1 MGNYKIQLILDGKSN
16 IQGMM
21 NSAGKSVKSGIDTI
35 KQSASGADASLDKLG
50 SSGRAS
56 FMEINYGARQAQ
68 SGIKNI
74 KGESSGAFSAIKA
87 GATSAGTSLK
97 SGIESGARAGA
108 SALKSLGSAGAS
120 AIKGIGSGLDSI
132 FSGFSTLE
140 GVIGGVIGGFGL
152 MEIATMSWGGATQR
166 EFNTAYLQTVMSD
179 EAAQNYLD
187 TIAKI
192 VSEVPGN
199 DTFMNALLTGALARQ
214 SDLTVDQ
221 LKMLG
226 DAAAYYTSISQQV
239 MGGFNQEYER
249 EIKDYILTGN
259 TGLMQRDGLLR
270 NQIGILEGKSSVED
284 RILAIN
290 EALTKEGYKQ
300 IPLTELASSKA
311 EELKGKFQLAATEL
325 GTRFLPHLITIIDF
339 LTEMDTKTGGFST
352 QLMLAAGAAVS
363 LGGMLGLVYSP
374 LKDALGAAKDLAG
387 WIKDKIPST
396 KVTTVKCVKDPSCE
410 VGGTGTPG
418 TGGKGGKSGT
428 GASILPLAGKT
439 LAGIVGGATVGDI
452 LSNYLVGP
460 AFSGISGLLGGGE
473 PFKAYH
479 GILDIF
485 GLGNQDY
492 QVLNYN
498 QAITKNAKKYGQTQ
512 GAGGKPIGEVDW
524 SFFDSIKGAFWGKG
538 QQKGTQ
544 SAVENVDWFRKNV
557 FNKIS
562 TKGIGEWIK
571 TTGLSNLSKGGLPGI
586 ISGWLG
592 GSGGTASAA
601 GKGGKPSILQDITG
615 KGGLLDFSR
624 FNIPQLKFPSLAD
637 IKNMIMGKLPKMAFK
652 LPSLNDLK
660 NWITSKI
667 PKFNWKIP
675 SIPQILQLI
684 KTKIAELIWK
694 IPGVSQLLGQT
705 WQKIKDLFWQIPGVG
720 SLLNQTWQKIKELV
734 WQIPS
739 AGEILGKIAE
749 KIGDF
754 VWPMGP
760 SRGVSNAGGG
770 SGGGGGKAFGPPSG
784 IINDHIATTMSNRSG
799 VGRGYIMNAL
809 NKRFT
814 GVSAF
819 NDIANGISDHLS
831 YEFYF
836 GGQKSNEQVWQSG
849 TCNCYDGAEFLIAE
863 GGQRFGLSTGMAN
876 GMWDGTSIPHTWSTI
891 GGQEFDMA
899 AKLIRGYW
907 NHPAGPEKDFDQF
920 MTDIGP
926 GLEWMAYGGHRI
938 DPYDALG
945 NAGNCFDM
953 TLGVMGIASNL
964 FGLPSKMIWGHYEG
978 NSHVWAQ
985 VGNRYYDPTR
995 MALERT
1001 YSPPPQG
1008 PAPKRIAGKGDTFII
1023 EFSGTVYNR
1032 EELEQITKQAA
1043 NKVLDEREKKRGVY
1057 DFSS

>member
-187 TIAKI
+187 TIAQI

-410 VGGTGTPG
+410 VGGTGTSG
-418 TGGKGGKSGT
+418 TGGRGKISSIINTLGLTGVMAGT
-428 GASILPLAGKT
+428 GEAV
-439 LAGIVGGATVGDI
+439 GITGALGG
-452 LSNYLVGP
+452 
-460 AFSGISGLLGGGE
+460 GLLGFLGGL
-473 PFKAYH
+473 AQT
-479 GILDIF
+479 GTGF
-485 GLGNQDY
+485 GLQSIANWVG
-492 QVLNYN
+492 
-498 QAITKNAKKYGQTQ
+498 KNTPEGQTGLGQ
-512 GAGGKPIGEVDW
+512 FLIGNAANIPGLFGGPLT
-524 SFFDSIKGAFWGKG
+524 GAF
-538 QQKGTQ
+538 
-544 SAVENVDWFRKNV
+544 S
-557 FNKIS
+557 S
-562 TKGIGEWIK
+562 
-571 TTGLSNLSKGGLPGI
+571 
-586 ISGWLG
+586 LG
-592 GSGGTASAA
+592 GSYAGGTNLYKLSNPFNINLGQTLGQDWSRITDAFGSAGSSAWSQISNFGGMLGNLLPKPASAA
-601 GKGGKPSILQDITG
+601 GGSGGKPSILQDITG

-637 IKNMIMGKLPKMAFK
+637 IKNMIMEKLPKMAFK

-675 SIPQILQLI
+675 SIPQIIQQI
-684 KTKIAELIWK
+684 KTKIAELIWN
-694 IPGVSQLLGQT
+694 IPGVPQLLGQT

-749 KIGDF
+749 KIGEF

-799 VGRGYIMNAL
+799 VGRGHIMNAL

-891 GGQEFDMA
+891 GGKEFDMA

-1057 DFSS
+1057 DFSY

>member
-396 KVTTVKCVKDPSCE
+396 KTTTIKCKKDPSCE
-410 VGGTGTPG
+410 TKSTSESGGGFWTSRPGQFLSGLSLVPALSSTGTGSWAAMSGATAAGTVTGGALLGLSAGFGLNKLDEYLTGGAGTALSSFKGMAGIINPLNMLFAPLQTGAQSFENILTGKNPLDPIVSFFKGDTHNWGLSGLLKAGGGTG
-418 TGGKGGKSGT
+418 
-428 GASILPLAGKT
+428 
-439 LAGIVGGATVGDI
+439 
-452 LSNYLVGP
+452 
-460 AFSGISGLLGGGE
+460 
-473 PFKAYH
+473 
-479 GILDIF
+479 
-485 GLGNQDY
+485 
-492 QVLNYN
+492 
-498 QAITKNAKKYGQTQ
+498 
-512 GAGGKPIGEVDW
+512 
-524 SFFDSIKGAFWGKG
+524 
-538 QQKGTQ
+538 
-544 SAVENVDWFRKNV
+544 
-557 FNKIS
+557 
-562 TKGIGEWIK
+562 
-571 TTGLSNLSKGGLPGI
+571 GLS
-586 ISGWLG
+586 
-592 GSGGTASAA
+592 
-601 GKGGKPSILQDITG
+601 
-615 KGGLLDFSR
+615 GLLDFSR

-637 IKNMIMGKLPKMAFK
+637 IKNMIMEKLPKMAFK

-684 KTKIAELIWK
+684 KTKIAELIWN
-694 IPGVSQLLGQT
+694 IPGVPQLLGQT

-749 KIGDF
+749 KIGEF

-799 VGRGYIMNAL
+799 VGRGHIMNAL

-891 GGQEFDMA
+891 GGKEFDMA